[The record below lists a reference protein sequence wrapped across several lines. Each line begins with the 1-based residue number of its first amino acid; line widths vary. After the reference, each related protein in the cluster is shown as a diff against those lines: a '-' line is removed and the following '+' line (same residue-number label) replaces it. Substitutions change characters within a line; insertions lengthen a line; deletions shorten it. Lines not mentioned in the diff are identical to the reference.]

1 MKTLAAILLITLF
14 LAVAFAVGYFVGSIY
29 KIDSDEKLIRDMMD
43 LIERQRKLIAELE
56 AKQDENIS

>member
-1 MKTLAAILLITLF
+1 MEIIGEILFCMLLAAL
-14 LAVAFAVGYFVGSIY
+14 AFAAVN

>member
-1 MKTLAAILLITLF
+1 MEIIGEILFCMLLAAL
-14 LAVAFAVGYFVGSIY
+14 AFAAGDYVGSMY

-56 AKQDENIS
+56 AKQDGET

>member
-1 MKTLAAILLITLF
+1 MKTLAAILLISLF
-14 LAVAFAVGYFVGSIY
+14 LAAAFATGYEVGSIY

-56 AKQDENIS
+56 AKQDG